1 MPLVARR
8 LPPSGHVRVLLVGL
22 AFLAGGLV
30 GPGEARALPRY
41 AAAYGQDCNLCHHDP
56 TGGGLRSAYAT
67 QYLVPA
73 ELVWRSDPESAAES
87 IDPSIGDHLTVGADL
102 RLLTTGSDD
111 DADPSLF
118 LTMQSDVHVVLQMD
132 ERTSVAI
139 DVGNGRRSEAW
150 GLARVL
156 PWQGWLKAGRFVPA
170 YGWRFADHQIYARR
184 FLLNRDGERSPAA
197 WEDSGVEVGVSP
209 GSLQL
214 SASVQ
219 TAGGEVGESWAV
231 RAVERQSFGAV
242 DLALGASALRRQR
255 GDADRTAYG
264 GFGAANLGPV
274 TWLGQFDVVRAVDDR
289 DEWILSQ
296 QIAWTVHRGWTL
308 LFQHDVH
315 DPDRDLAPG
324 SRQRWGVGVDTLL
337 TPFVGIQALA
347 RFEDPDPGPVVDE
360 DEAVRGDVVLH
371 FLF

>member
-8 LPPSGHVRVLLVGL
+8 LSTSGLVRRLLVGL

-87 IDPSIGDHLTVGADL
+87 ISPSIGDHLTVGADL

-111 DADPSLF
+111 DADPSRF

-132 ERTSVAI
+132 ERTSVAV

-170 YGWRFADHQIYARR
+170 YGWRFADHQIFTRR
-184 FLLNRDGERSPAA
+184 HLLATEGEPSPVA
-197 WEDSGVEVGVSP
+197 WEDSGLELGVSP

-214 SASVQ
+214 SASLQ
-219 TAGGEVGESWAV
+219 AGGGEVGESWAV
-231 RAVERQSFGAV
+231 RAVERQSFGSV
-242 DLALGASALRRQR
+242 DVALGGSALRRQQR
-255 GDADRTAYG
+255 AGDRTAVG
-264 GFGAANLGPV
+264 AFGAVNLGPA
-274 TWLGQFDVVRAVDDR
+274 TWLGQLDAVRAADDR
-289 DEWILSQ
+289 DEWIVSQ
-296 QIAWTVHRGWTL
+296 QLAWTVHQGWTVL
-308 LFQHDVH
+308 LQHDFH
-315 DPDRDLAPG
+315 DPDRDLESG
-324 SRQRWGVGVDTLL
+324 TRQRWGVGFDALF

-347 RFEDPDPGPVVDE
+347 RFEDPDSGPAVDE
-360 DEAVRGDVVLH
+360 DDRIRGDMVLH